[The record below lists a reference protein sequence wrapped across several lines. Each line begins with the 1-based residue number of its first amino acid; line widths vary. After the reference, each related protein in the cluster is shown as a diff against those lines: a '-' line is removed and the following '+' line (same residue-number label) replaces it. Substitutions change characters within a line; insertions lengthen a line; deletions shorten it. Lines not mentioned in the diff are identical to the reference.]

1 MTTTASNIYNWFK
14 TLYMHLWLSVSSI
27 NFYQQILSSYKGY
40 GVRYIL
46 TVSFFSSLFCSA
58 IILSYFS
65 NINQYFT
72 YGAISPD
79 TTNIDHIISQFPE
92 LKYDGS
98 SISLENS
105 DPVYINNTNNQPVV
119 VIDPENKLPSS
130 ERAKIPVLLAKRKII
145 LLFTDPQKNNIGSF
159 SLEYPK
165 LFDQDNTVISQETI
179 KSLLERS
186 FNKAPTIIIYIM
198 FPALA
203 LLIFFNNFL
212 EKSFIIIAIYLLSN
226 FVGTKSSMK
235 TCIRVTMFSSGVL
248 VLLQPFLLLI
258 LPSYGSAVWVIQI
271 WANFLMVLGI
281 IKFSN
286 QNFFKFKK

>member
-14 TLYMHLWLSVSSI
+14 TLYVHLWLSVSSV
-27 NFYQQILSSYKGY
+27 NFYQQLLSSYKGY
-40 GVRYIL
+40 GVKYIL
-46 TVSFFSSLFCSA
+46 SISFFSSLLCS
-58 IILSYFS
+58 IVILSYFS

-79 TTNIDHIISQFPE
+79 TINIDHIISQFPE
-92 LKYDGS
+92 LKYDGT

-105 DPVYINNTNNQPVV
+105 DPVYINNTNNQTIV
-119 VIDPENKLPSS
+119 VIDPENKLSSS

-145 LLFTDPQKNNIGSF
+145 LLFTDPQKNNIGNF
-159 SLEYPK
+159 SLEYSK
-165 LFDQDNTVISQETI
+165 LFDQENTVISQETI
-179 KSLLERS
+179 KSFLEKA
-186 FNKAPTIIIYIM
+186 FNKAPLIVIYIM
-198 FPALA
+198 FPILA

-226 FVGTKSSMK
+226 FLGTKSSMK
-235 TCIRVTMFSSGVL
+235 TCIRLTMFSSGVL
-248 VLLQPFLLLI
+248 VLIQPFMLLI
-258 LPSYGSAVWVIQI
+258 IPSYGSSVWILQL

-286 QNFFKFKK
+286 QTFFKFKK